1 MLKRQLNNELATIRL
16 DKYLKISRIIKRRT
30 LAKEI
35 CDQGRVKIND
45 RSAKAGSDVTLDD
58 ILEIDFGS
66 KIVTFKVLQ
75 VLAHANKADAST
87 MYEVL
92 KESHVI

>member
-1 MLKRQLNNELATIRL
+1 MRKLRL
-16 DKYLKISRIIKRRT
+16 DKFLKISRIIKRRT

-35 CDQGRVKIND
+35 CDQGRVKINN
-45 RSAKAGSDVTLDD
+45 RLAKAGSDVAVGDCLV
-58 ILEIDFGS
+58 IDFGS
-66 KIVTFKVLQ
+66 RIVTFQ
-75 VLAHANKADAST
+75 VLNVLDHANKADAAS